1 MPLFYT
7 VVMKKLNDELVL
19 HRDTERI
26 GVQLNAVHGPGLLVH
41 AQLKIGQDRKAE
53 HDRKGVEA
61 PHRKG
66 TSPGT
71 FIPFNRSLW
80 TWTKESRSPGTDIF
94 IGQ

>member
-26 GVQLNAVHGPGLLVH
+26 GVQQNAVHGPGLLVH

-53 HDRKGVEA
+53 TRQK
-61 PHRKG
+61 RSRG
-66 TSPGT
+66 TT
-71 FIPFNRSLW
+71 QKRHQ
-80 TWTKESRSPGTDIF
+80 SRYIYTI
-94 IGQ
+94 